1 MAVLSGVRVVEIAG
15 LGPGPFCGMLL
26 ADLGAEVTLVER
38 LGGVGSIDFGETAIF
53 NRGKRS
59 IALDLKSPDAVELVL
74 RLVERADGL
83 VEGMRPGVMERLG
96 LGPDACLRRNPRL
109 AYGRMTGWGQTG
121 PLAARAGHDL
131 NYLGVSGAAWFASP
145 PGEPPF
151 PPPTLVGDM
160 GGGALYLA
168 VGLLAAILHAR
179 GGGAGQVIDAAI
191 VDGSAHLANLL
202 LALKGSGQLGP
213 ARGASILD
221 GPHWSRCY
229 RCADGRYVSVQA
241 VEPRFYAVLLER
253 LGLSGDADLREHQ
266 YDAARWP
273 ALSRRLEV
281 LFATRP
287 RDAWCA
293 LVEGSDACLGPVLD
307 PDEAARHPHNVARGT
322 FVAPGGVLQASA
334 APRFGAAAPPAPGP
348 IPRRGEHTEAV
359 LVELGVS
366 PAELERLRARGV
378 VAPATP

>member
-1 MAVLSGVRVVEIAG
+1 MAVLSGVRIVEIAG

-26 ADLGAEVTLVER
+26 ADLGAEVVLVER
-38 LGGVGSIDFGETAIF
+38 PGGGDSIDFGDTAIF
-53 NRGKRS
+53 HRGKRS
-59 IALDLKSPDAVELVL
+59 VALDLKAPEAVELVL

-96 LGPDACLRRNPRL
+96 LGPDVCLRRNPRL

-121 PLAARAGHDL
+121 PLADRAGHDL
-131 NYLGVSGAAWFASP
+131 NYLGISGAAWFASP
-145 PGEPPF
+145 PGQPPF

-168 VGLLAAILHAR
+168 VGLLAAIVHAR
-179 GGGAGQVIDAAI
+179 AGGGGQVIDAAI
-191 VDGSAHLANLL
+191 VDGSAHLTNLL
-202 LALKGSGQLGP
+202 LSLKGSGQLGP
-213 ARGASILD
+213 ARGGSILD

-229 RCADGRYVSVQA
+229 RCADGRFVSVQA
-241 VEPRFYAVLLER
+241 VEPKFYAVLLER
-253 LGLSGDADLREHQ
+253 LGLGGDRELAEHQ

-273 ALSRRLEV
+273 ELSRRLEA
-281 LFATRP
+281 LFATRT

-322 FVAPGGVLQASA
+322 YAAPGGVLQASP
-334 APRFGAAAPPAPGP
+334 APRFPDGPAALPGP

-359 LVELGVS
+359 LRELGVS
-366 PAELERLRARGV
+366 PDELARLRAGAV
-378 VAPATP
+378 IAGP